1 MTTEVPAHYRE
12 IIEKIQPHF
21 AKQGFCGFDIPQG
34 WIFLVSQLHD
44 RLEVRD
50 PFYILAQAKEK
61 FGSLRYYIEID
72 HFVPDDVSDAE
83 YDEIMS
89 ARWAL
94 HDELQSIITEYE
106 IRSLT
111 TCQGC
116 GDFNA
121 YLRDAG
127 WVATLCDS
135 CFAIVER
142 GYE

>member
-1 MTTEVPAHYRE
+1 MASEVPAHYRE

-50 PFYILAQAKEK
+50 PEYVLIQAKEK
-61 FGSLRYYIEID
+61 FGALRYYIEY
-72 HFVPDDVSDAE
+72 PDSGLYYKEMRD
-83 YDEIMS
+83 
-89 ARWAL
+89 
-94 HDELQSIITEYE
+94 IIGEYE

-116 GDFNA
+116 GDINA
-121 YLRDAG
+121 HHRDAG
-127 WVATLCDS
+127 WVATLCES
-135 CFAIVER
+135 CFELIER